1 VETRRNDVDSKR
13 KAWTTPVLRAL
24 YRSDQRI
31 LRAASENPDFAAAL
45 RRHQDAESE
54 ARPLVV

>member
-1 VETRRNDVDSKR
+1 VITGRNDVDSKR

-24 YRSDQRI
+24 CPSDERVLQ
-31 LRAASENPDFAAAL
+31 AASKNPLFAAAL
-45 RRHQDAESE
+45 RRHQDADSE